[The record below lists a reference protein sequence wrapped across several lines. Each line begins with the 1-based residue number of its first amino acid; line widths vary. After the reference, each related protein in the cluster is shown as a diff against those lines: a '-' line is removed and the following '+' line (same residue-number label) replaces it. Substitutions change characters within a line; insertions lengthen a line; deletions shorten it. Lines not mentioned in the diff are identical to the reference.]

1 MLTTEATHCD
11 AACQDASHLQR
22 AQQLSELQC
31 TALCQRQAVEMAVH
45 TKACEFHQLA
55 CRMAGMLPSNLAA

>member
-11 AACQDASHLQR
+11 ATCQDVSHLQR

-31 TALCQRQAVEMAVH
+31 TGLCQRWPVEMAVH
-45 TKACEFHQLA
+45 TKACEYHQLT
-55 CRMAGMLPSNLAA
+55 CRMTGMLPSNLAA